1 MVTLRPD
8 QSHLG
13 IAHQRGVVSAMESWV
28 NLVKRLKLKVF
39 IGTISVVTERD
50 MSWSGLRQDLNVSY
64 FDEDPLLFTFKF
76 AIRTSVKVKI
86 QIEIKIK
93 LFGDSLNNFG
103 LWQLGN

>member
-64 FDEDPLLFTFKF
+64 FTEDPLLFTFKF

-86 QIEIKIK
+86 KIEIKIK